1 MEKISHPISKQF
13 VILSTIVVS
22 TVYKE
27 EPRVVFSS
35 CSVQK
40 LLHPR
45 TAQRHGY
52 MTHASEKALDAMKIG
67 MDNEEGKPEP
77 LEQTPS
83 SPDV

>member
-1 MEKISHPISKQF
+1 
-13 VILSTIVVS
+13 
-22 TVYKE
+22 
-27 EPRVVFSS
+27 
-35 CSVQK
+35 
-40 LLHPR
+40 
-45 TAQRHGY
+45 